1 VPRRQ
6 PLPIDLEV
14 KLAIEK
20 LSPAALQKLRQFAKR
35 GAQRLSNAGE
45 SVASDEHEQILHDAI
60 TDTLSLV
67 LAWDPRL
74 KMEVHLY
81 NVVKRRIS
89 NGIRSARKKVR
100 VPLEALDTDDD
111 AALVVRGGD
120 EPEEAL
126 GRAEA
131 TLRLSRVLRERAV
144 GDLELLSILDAYQAG
159 ESDRRA
165 VMALTGL
172 ALPEFVNARRRLDR
186 LLAGLPDELR
196 RAALAAMRRTD
207 IAHVLEIT
215 GETISGEISQQ
226 RLKKYCR

>member
-20 LSPAALQKLRQFAKR
+20 LSPAALQNLRQFAKR
-35 GAQRLSNAGE
+35 GAQWLANAGE
-45 SVASDEHEQILHDAI
+45 SVASDEHEQIVHDAI

-67 LAWDPRL
+67 VAWDRRL
-74 KMEVHLY
+74 KMEAHLY
-81 NVVKRRIS
+81 YVIKRRIS
-89 NGIRSARKKVR
+89 NGIRSAQKKVR
-100 VPLEALDTDDD
+100 VPLDALDTDDD
-111 AALVVRGGD
+111 AAMVVRGGA

-126 GRAEA
+126 GRAEV
-131 TLRLSRVLRERAV
+131 TWRLRRALRERAA
-144 GDLELLSILDAYQAG
+144 GDLELLSILDAYDAE

-186 LLAGLPDELR
+186 LIAGLPDDLR
-196 RAALAAMRRTD
+196 RAALAAMRRMD
-207 IAHVLEIT
+207 IAQVSET
-215 GETISGEISQQ
+215 TDETISRDISQQ
-226 RLKKYCR
+226 T

>member
-1 VPRRQ
+1 MPRRQ

-35 GAQRLSNAGE
+35 GAQRLANAGE

-67 LAWDPRL
+67 VAWDRRL

-81 NVVKRRIS
+81 NVVKRRVS
-89 NGIRSARKKVR
+89 NGIRSAQRKVR
-100 VPLEALDTDDD
+100 VPLDALDTDDD
-111 AALVVRGGD
+111 AAMVVRGGA

-131 TLRLSRVLRERAV
+131 TLRFRRALRERAA
-144 GDLELLSILDAYQAG
+144 GDLELLSILDAYDAE

-186 LLAGLPDELR
+186 LIAGLPDDLR
-196 RAALAAMRRTD
+196 RAALAAMRRMD
-207 IAHVLEIT
+207 IAQVSET
-215 GETISGEISQQ
+215 TDETISRDISQQ
-226 RLKKYCR
+226 T

>member
-14 KLAIEK
+14 KVAIEK

-35 GAQRLSNAGE
+35 GAQRLANAGE
-45 SVASDEHEQILHDAI
+45 PVASDEHEQILHDAI

-67 LAWDPRL
+67 VAWERRF

-81 NVVKRRIS
+81 YVIKRRIS
-89 NGIRSARKKVR
+89 NGIRSAQKKVR
-100 VPLEALDTDDD
+100 VPLDALDTDDD
-111 AALVVRGGD
+111 AAMVVRGGA

-131 TLRLSRVLRERAV
+131 TLRFRRALRERAA
-144 GDLELLSILDAYQAG
+144 GDLELLSILDAYDAE

-186 LLAGLPDELR
+186 LIAGLPDDLR
-196 RAALAAMRRTD
+196 RAALAAMRRVD
-207 IAHVLEIT
+207 IAQVSET
-215 GETISGEISQQ
+215 TDETISRDISQQ
-226 RLKKYCR
+226 T

>member
-35 GAQRLSNAGE
+35 GAQRLANAGE

-67 LAWDPRL
+67 VAWDRRL

-81 NVVKRRIS
+81 NVVKRRVS
-89 NGIRSARKKVR
+89 NGIRSAQRKVR
-100 VPLEALDTDDD
+100 VPLDALDTDDD
-111 AALVVRGGD
+111 AAMVVRGGA

-131 TLRLSRVLRERAV
+131 TLRFRRALRERAA
-144 GDLELLSILDAYQAG
+144 GDLELLSILDAYDAE

-186 LLAGLPDELR
+186 LIAGLPDDLR
-196 RAALAAMRRTD
+196 RAALAAMRRMD
-207 IAHVLEIT
+207 IAQVSET
-215 GETISGEISQQ
+215 TDETISRDISQQ
-226 RLKKYCR
+226 T